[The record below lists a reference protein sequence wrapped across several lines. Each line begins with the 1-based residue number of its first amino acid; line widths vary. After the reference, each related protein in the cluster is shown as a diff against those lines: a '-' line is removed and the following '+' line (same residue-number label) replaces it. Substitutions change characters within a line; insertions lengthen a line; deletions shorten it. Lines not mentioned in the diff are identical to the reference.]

1 MISNGQHYIHHYFSS
16 LLELSLLFYML
27 LLLLAFFL
35 IWCLL
40 HHSNSGEDQGVGFWG
55 GTKLAQWTPKMVV
68 DTYQETLKPKYT
80 IGPYNLAHE
89 QF

>member
-1 MISNGQHYIHHYFSS
+1 MMFATSQQFWGRPS
-16 LLELSLLFYML
+16 
-27 LLLLAFFL
+27 
-35 IWCLL
+35 
-40 HHSNSGEDQGVGFWG
+40 VGFWG
-55 GTKLAQWTPKMVV
+55 GTKLTQWTPKMVV